1 MLVYRISGSGL
12 IVIYHY
18 WLFNFKF
25 KIQDSLCIGCH
36 DLMVLCFKLR
46 DIPIISVKNLD
57 YCCVIHDINKSE
69 GNYLKENPVFGN
81 SGYI

>member
-1 MLVYRISGSGL
+1 
-12 IVIYHY
+12 
-18 WLFNFKF
+18 
-25 KIQDSLCIGCH
+25 
-36 DLMVLCFKLR
+36 MVLCFKLK

-69 GNYLKENPVFGN
+69 GNNLKENPVFGN